1 MTYQPR
7 GRHFEDFKVGEVIE
21 TSARTW

>member
-1 MTYQPR
+1 MAYQPR